1 MFIIIL
7 IDFVFRRSKNRYAQ
21 VLLEECKYG
30 VKEKKIRKYSIDD
43 IEICFNSDR
52 EFFDEKNSDEENYF
66 DEENF
71 DQ

>member
-1 MFIIIL
+1 M
-7 IDFVFRRSKNRYAQ
+7 
-21 VLLEECKYG
+21 LLEECKYG